1 MSDLLPYQ
9 YVVLRCVPRADRDE
23 HLNVGVVLHCQA
35 ADHLAVGAHLDRER
49 LAAAFPSLDLDALDA
64 ALVVV
69 DDVCRGIAGAGRP
82 DLPTP
87 GRRFGWLSAP
97 RSTVLRP
104 SAVHSG
110 PTLDPAAEIDTLL
123 DRLVR

>member
-1 MSDLLPYQ
+1 MTDLLPYQ

-35 ADHLAVGAHLDRER
+35 ADHLAVGVHLDRDR
-49 LAAAFPSLDLDALDA
+49 LGGAFPGLDLDGLAAALTG
-64 ALVVV
+64 V
-69 DDVCRGIAGAGRP
+69 DDVCRGRGGAGRP
-82 DLPTP
+82 ELPST

-104 SAVHSG
+104 SPVHSG
-110 PTLDPAAEIDTLL
+110 LTLDPAAEIDTLL

>member
-1 MSDLLPYQ
+1 MSAARRKQAMLDIASGDAGIVIGTHALLEDKVTFADL
-9 YVVLRCVPRADRDE
+9 
-23 HLNVGVVLHCQA
+23 
-35 ADHLAVGAHLDRER
+35 
-49 LAAAFPSLDLDALDA
+49 

-110 PTLDPAAEIDTLL
+110 LTLDPAAEIDTLL